1 MTTIDGSNEDISDI
15 KKKIVKLEEENDS
28 YKKELITL
36 RNEQKNTRLDEDN
49 EKKIVERIQTVDRR
63 ITDNNQL
70 ILVKENQ
77 ILEDKKQVTLKQQIR
92 LEIIKKQGK
101 ITAAPNSYKFRQ
113 IIFPFLLPP

>member
-77 ILEDKKQVTLKQQIR
+77 ILAKEQKDAAKEQIR
-92 LEIIKKQGK
+92 LELIKSQGK
-101 ITAAPNSYKFRQ
+101 IEAAPICYKFRH
-113 IIFPFLLPP
+113 II